1 MRFALMRHSTARRAA
16 AAERAAK
23 RSLRPCLRRSF
34 SSGSGGGTP
43 GAVATTTALPQ
54 MDWAPSQPLSNLT
67 DSSKGQLNAPFLARP
82 EAVIF
87 DKDGTLVVR
96 SVSIN

>member
-1 MRFALMRHSTARRAA
+1 MGRR
-16 AAERAAK
+16 EQWQRQQL
-23 RSLRPCLRRSF
+23 SRRWT
-34 SSGSGGGTP
+34 GP
-43 GAVATTTALPQ
+43 
-54 MDWAPSQPLSNLT
+54 QPLSNLT

-96 SVSIN
+96 SVPIN